1 MWHSLMASNDLK
13 ESLISQS
20 FHGKESKNAVK
31 RRRFRRVKSAP
42 LNELTLGEIDGSIA
56 STRRCESQ
64 FESLHPSLTGVAIYL
79 FIYLVIGGICFYLV
93 RHQINGLKTNGIV
106 DALYL
111 CIVTMTTVGYGDLVP
126 QSVLGKLFACAFVF
140 IGMALVGL
148 VLSKGADYLVEKQ
161 EALLVRA
168 LHMRQKLSPG
178 DIMKEIETNK
188 SRYKFILALVFL
200 LILVMTGTIFL
211 TCVEKLDI
219 IDAFYCVCCT
229 ITTLGYGD
237 RSFSTEGGRLFAVV
251 WILMS
256 TICLA
261 QFFLYLTEINT
272 EKRQKHLVHCVLTRH
287 MTNVDLEA
295 ADIDEDGV
303 VGAAE
308 FVLYKLKEL
317 GKITQDDIS
326 LMMEEFEELDVDQ
339 SGTLSVSDLALAQ
352 SSPQAKD
359 LTSDQG
365 RPC

>member
-1 MWHSLMASNDLK
+1 MANNNDLK
-13 ESLISQS
+13 ESLISKPS
-20 FHGKESKNAVK
+20 NRKDAVK
-31 RRRFRRVKSAP
+31 KRRFRRVKSAP
-42 LNELTLGEIDGSIA
+42 LAELIPGEVDGSATSARI
-56 STRRCESQ
+56 SESV
-64 FESLHPSLTGVAIYL
+64 FGSLHPSLIGVAAYL
-79 FIYLVIGGICFYLV
+79 FIYLVVGVICFYLV
-93 RHQINGLKTNGIV
+93 RHHISGQKTNDVV

-111 CIVTMTTVGYGDLVP
+111 TIVTMTTVGYGDLVP
-126 QSVLGKLFACAFVF
+126 QSVSGKLLACAFVF

-148 VLSKGADYLVEKQ
+148 VLSRGADYLVEKQ
-161 EALLVRA
+161 EALMVKA
-168 LHMRQKLSPG
+168 LHMRQKLGPS

-188 SRYKFILALVFL
+188 SRYKFILSLIFL
-200 LILVMTGTIFL
+200 LILIMIGTLFL
-211 TCVEKLDI
+211 TFVEKLDI
-219 IDAFYCVCCT
+219 VDAFYCVCCT

-237 RSFSTEGGRLFAVV
+237 RSFSTKGGRLFAVV
-251 WILMS
+251 WILTS

-272 EKRQKHLVHCVLTRH
+272 EKRQKYLVHCVLTRH

-295 ADIDEDGV
+295 ADIDDDGV
-303 VGAAE
+303 VNAAE

-352 SSPQAKD
+352 SSPQAKGS
-359 LTSDQG
+359 TSDQG